1 MRLTVGRAVNQ
12 KILHRM
18 EVLGQLGYRGVLT
31 TRVASLIVSQSQKGS
46 LKTGRDG
53 HEHSRSRRDSPRA
66 SACSAQ
72 CRWCLRQTGDN
83 YVTSS
88 GVIKRSLNQK
98 KRTGLRVAKHT
109 IILPFG
115 DGRHGHAAFED
126 ATAGSKDH

>member
-31 TRVASLIVSQSQKGS
+31 TRVVLLIVSQSQKGS

-72 CRWCLRQTGDN
+72 CRWCLGQTGDN
-83 YVTSS
+83 YVTS
-88 GVIKRSLNQK
+88 GVIKRSLK
-98 KRTGLRVAKHT
+98 KKKIGLRVVKHT

-115 DGRHGHAAFED
+115 DGRYGHATFED